1 MNDAE
6 AADIRLLF
14 EHSAAEIQ
22 FLKRQQ
28 WTITNYVIAVY
39 VGVVAVSQILK
50 DNYKGGA
57 MPAELYGL
65 GVVALLALIGGIWI
79 IRRIDKDLTKYRIRI
94 DQSREL
100 LSEVFQK
107 ATDPEGIE
115 VREETSR
122 TISGIL
128 QRVILFAGLV
138 VVYLVAGRQLLELI
152 V

>member
-1 MNDAE
+1 M
-6 AADIRLLF
+6 
-14 EHSAAEIQ
+14 
-22 FLKRQQ
+22 
-28 WTITNYVIAVY
+28 IAVY